1 MAITTQ
7 LRRSTRER
15 RSAIPPDY
23 LVYIGEQDYDIG
35 SVTDP
40 ITYEEAVSCPQSE
53 LWLDAMRDE
62 ILSMRHNGVWE
73 LIELPEGHRP
83 IGCKWVYK
91 TKRDSKGKVEKF
103 KARLVAKGFTQRE
116 GVDYEATFSPVS
128 SKDSFRVIMA
138 LVAHFDMELHQI
150 DVKTAFLNGDLNEE
164 VYMMQPEG
172 FVANDSGKLVCRLKK
187 SIYGLKQASRQWYLK
202 FHSVVTSY
210 GFVEN
215 KVDQCIY
222 CKVSGR
228 KFIFLILYVDD
239 ILLASSD
246 LGLLHET
253 KRMLSNNFDM
263 KDLGEASFVLGI
275 EIHRNRS
282 CRLLGLSQRA
292 YVDRVLER
300 FSMQL
305 CKPGI
310 APVCKGD
317 KLSLAQ
323 CPQSE
328 IEKAQMKNIPYASAL
343 GSIMYAQVC
352 TRPDIAFA
360 TGLLGRYQSNPGHDH
375 WVAAKKVMRY
385 LKRTKDYMLI
395 YKHVQDLQLV
405 GYSDSDFAGCQD
417 EKKST
422 TGYIF
427 KLAGGAVSWKSEK
440 QKLIASSTMQ
450 AEFVACFSATTQ
462 AIWLRNLIKE
472 LTVFD
477 FVDRPIQLYCDSNSA
492 VLFINNNRG
501 LKGSKHMEVKYLTIK
516 EKVQNGDVA
525 VEHISTDDMIADPLT
540 KGLRPCVFERH
551 VINMGLGVSWDTVN

>member
-1 MAITTQ
+1 M
-7 LRRSTRER
+7 
-15 RSAIPPDY
+15 
-23 LVYIGEQDYDIG
+23 
-35 SVTDP
+35 
-40 ITYEEAVSCPQSE
+40 
-53 LWLDAMRDE
+53 
-62 ILSMRHNGVWE
+62 
-73 LIELPEGHRP
+73 
-83 IGCKWVYK
+83 
-91 TKRDSKGKVEKF
+91 
-103 KARLVAKGFTQRE
+103 
-116 GVDYEATFSPVS
+116 
-128 SKDSFRVIMA
+128 
-138 LVAHFDMELHQI
+138 
-150 DVKTAFLNGDLNEE
+150 
-164 VYMMQPEG
+164 
-172 FVANDSGKLVCRLKK
+172 
-187 SIYGLKQASRQWYLK
+187 
-202 FHSVVTSY
+202 
-210 GFVEN
+210 
-215 KVDQCIY
+215 
-222 CKVSGR
+222 
-228 KFIFLILYVDD
+228 DD

-253 KRMLSNNFDM
+253 KRMLSKNFDM

-282 CRLLGLSQRA
+282 HGLLGLSQRT
-292 YVDRVLER
+292 YVDRILER
-300 FSMQL
+300 FNMQQ

-317 KLSLAQ
+317 KLSLSQ
-323 CPQSE
+323 CPHSD
-328 IEKAQMKNIPYASAL
+328 IEKAQMKNVPYASAL
-343 GSIMYAQVC
+343 GSIMYAQVY

-360 TGLLGRYQSNPGHDH
+360 TGLLGRYQSNLGHDH

-440 QKLIASSTMQ
+440 QKSIASSTMQ

-477 FVDRPIQLYCDSNSA
+477 FVDRPIQLYCDNNFA

-540 KGLRPCVFERH
+540 KGLRPCVFDRH
-551 VINMGLGVSWDTVN
+551 VIDMGLGVSWDTVN